1 MSSCKLSST
10 SCKSAG
16 DIPSKS
22 SLCLCS
28 VSFLLGLKS
37 REIKILRKD
46 KLHLNSSGEHKKQNK
61 QASLQARENS
71 SRRQARENW
80 QPVPSAG
87 KLATGVKR
95 GKTGDHRKQSK
106 PIKAEKN
113 NYKKT
118 KKKQKVSVG
127 QKSDSVNQRITS
139 YPQVSTIKL
148 NELSTVY

>member
-10 SCKSAG
+10 SCKSAD

-37 REIKILRKD
+37 REIKIIRKD

-95 GKTGDHRKQSK
+95 GKTSDFRKQSK
-106 PIKAEKN
+106 PIKV
-113 NYKKT
+113 
-118 KKKQKVSVG
+118 KKQQQQQKNKKRQSKRSQLFKSRIVLTSV
-127 QKSDSVNQRITS
+127 
-139 YPQVSTIKL
+139 
-148 NELSTVY
+148 

>member
-37 REIKILRKD
+37 REIKIIRKG

-87 KLATGVKR
+87 KLATSAKR
-95 GKTGDHRKQSK
+95 GKIGNRCQARENWRPSKAVKTNKSRKKQQQKNKKKQSK
-106 PIKAEKN
+106 RSQLFKSRIVL
-113 NYKKT
+113 T
-118 KKKQKVSVG
+118 SV
-127 QKSDSVNQRITS
+127 
-139 YPQVSTIKL
+139 
-148 NELSTVY
+148 